1 MIPIQMATEPDRF
14 EQEVR
19 RPGLDAINELVGL
32 PPIIPRPGRRRER
45 VATDKSQIPSDKFP
59 PFWRRCID
67 DMMVA
72 YEQRCA
78 YLAMHIEYTGHP
90 TVDHVIPKSLDWQ
103 RVYEWQNYRLCAGIV
118 NAKKGDLML
127 MVDPVDAA
135 AGWFELNLSSF
146 SVVRG
151 ANAPVKHHVLID
163 TTLPMLNLRDCVKQ
177 RQQYFDDYM
186 RGPFKGG
193 IDINYLTRRAPF
205 IALELRRQGRLARD
219 DS

>member
-1 MIPIQMATEPDRF
+1 MIPIQIATEPVWF
-14 EQEVR
+14 EQKVR
-19 RPGLDAINELVGL
+19 KPGLDAINELVGL
-32 PPIIPRPGRRRER
+32 PPITPRRGPRRRQ

-59 PFWRRCID
+59 PFWRHCID

-78 YLAMHIEYTGHP
+78 YLAMHIEFTGHP
-90 TVDHVIPKSLDWQ
+90 TVDHVIPKSFDWQ
-103 RVYEWQNYRLCAGIV
+103 QVYEWPNYRLCAGIV
-118 NAKKGDLML
+118 NAKKRDLML
-127 MVDPVDAA
+127 VVDPVDAV

-151 ANAPVKHHVLID
+151 AKAPVKHHVLID
-163 TTLPMLNLRDCVKQ
+163 ATLPMLNLRDCVKQ

-186 RGPFKGG
+186 RGPVEGG
-193 IDINYLTRRAPF
+193 IDIKYLTRRAPF
-205 IALELRRQGRLARD
+205 IALELRRQGRLARS